1 MLLLL
6 AILLALIF
14 LSWPWAVAVIAAA
27 ACCEVALV
35 VAGRHYARRRRPAV
49 GVEELI
55 GRTAEAITALDPD
68 GQVKVNGEIWRGHA
82 LRAVPA
88 GTTVRIR
95 AVRELTLEVE

>member
-14 LSWPWAVAVIAAA
+14 LSWPWAVIVIVAA
-27 ACCEVALV
+27 ACCELALIV
-35 VAGRHYARRRRPAV
+35 VGRHYARRRRADV
-49 GVEELI
+49 GVEMLI
-55 GRTAEAITALDPD
+55 GRTAQALTALDPD

-82 LRAVPA
+82 IRSVPA

>member
-14 LSWPWAVAVIAAA
+14 LSWPWAVVVIVAAA
-27 ACCEVALV
+27 GIELGLILT
-35 VAGRHYARRRRPAV
+35 GRHYARRRRPDV
-49 GVEELI
+49 GVEMLV

-68 GQVKVNGEIWRGHA
+68 GQVRVNGEIWRGHA
-82 LRAVPA
+82 DHAVPA
-88 GTTVRIR
+88 GATVRIR